1 MDDEKRVIVD
11 LRLRRSKEELQA
23 AHKLLESGFFRI
35 AASRAYYAAYLVTTA
50 ALYVDDIVRAK
61 HSGVQSAFG
70 ESLIKTGAIEEEY
83 GRIYTRLRKSRE
95 EGDYSDT
102 VQISKELAQSRIAE
116 AERYVER
123 LESYLIERL
132 GD

>member
-1 MDDEKRVIVD
+1 MDDEKRVIVE

-23 AHKLLESGFFRI
+23 AHQLLESGFFRI

-50 ALYVDDIVRAK
+50 ALYIDDIVRAK

-70 ESLIKTGAIEEEY
+70 ESLIKTGTIEEEY

-95 EGDYSDT
+95 ESDYSDT
-102 VQISKELAQSRIAE
+102 MHISQELAQSRVDE
-116 AERYVER
+116 AEKYVAR
-123 LESYLIERL
+123 LERYFKDRL
-132 GD
+132 G